1 MHVLPLL
8 LTLFFLPAISSAS
21 EDDQIVMSAGPDYTP
36 TITPQPTLADQLT
49 IEPSASIFYSYA
61 RELELSSIFSE
72 PGAKVSLFVPTN
84 KAIMALSRKPWVLDV
99 IAPCWWLTDIH
110 YGCRHQGA
118 EETDDTEITEEQYD
132 TRAKENVERWVSAH
146 IIPVGPRYRCYPPRH
161 LLTQGT

>member
-8 LTLFFLPAISSAS
+8 LTLIFLPAISSAS

-84 KAIMALSRKPWVLDV
+84 KAIMALSRKP
-99 IAPCWWLTDIH
+99 
-110 YGCRHQGA
+110 
-118 EETDDTEITEEQYD
+118 
-132 TRAKENVERWVSAH
+132 
-146 IIPVGPRYRCYPPRH
+146 
-161 LLTQGT
+161 